1 MRRPLLAAIELP
13 QVQEIRIADVRSI
26 AEHKPPGKDGSLLQ
40 DLGRVPTC
48 LSVWGVA
55 TDPDAPAFLDQLKTA
70 MRAGDP
76 VAFVAD
82 ITSDTEL
89 ENVII
94 DDVEI
99 RQLAG
104 KPDRFAY
111 AITLRENMKP
121 AVPEDTSA
129 LDADIFGDATD
140 LLGDL
145 LDGLDLAAG
154 FATGLE
160 RFVQPLGDLLERL
173 TTFRNDV
180 EAANN

>member
-1 MRRPLLAAIELP
+1 MRPLLAAVELP
-13 QVQEIRIADVRSI
+13 QVQEIRIEDVRSI

-40 DLGRVPTC
+40 DLGRVPTF
-48 LSVWGVA
+48 LTVWGVA
-55 TDPDAPAFLDQLKTA
+55 TGPGGPAFLEQLKAA

-76 VAFVAD
+76 VTFVAD
-82 ITSDTEL
+82 VTSDTEL
-89 ENVII
+89 EDAII
-94 DDVEI
+94 DDVSI

-111 AITLRENMKP
+111 AITLREHMEP
-121 AVPEDTSA
+121 VEPEDTSA
-129 LDADIFGDATD
+129 LEADIFGDAAD

-145 LDGLDLAAG
+145 VDGLDLAAG

-180 EAANN
+180 EAAQT